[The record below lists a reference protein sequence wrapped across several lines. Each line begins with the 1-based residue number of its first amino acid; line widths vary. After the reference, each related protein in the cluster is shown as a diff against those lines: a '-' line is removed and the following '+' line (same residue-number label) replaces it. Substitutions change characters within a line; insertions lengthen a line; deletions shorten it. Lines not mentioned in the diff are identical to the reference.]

1 MLLQANPSPREP
13 IVEFTLL
20 YDRHCARDGLESII
34 NWIMT
39 VILGHALN
47 GDNAAVRR
55 GNIAL
60 TAGDFRYQWISPQI
74 PSPRHFMRDCH

>member
-1 MLLQANPSPREP
+1 
-13 IVEFTLL
+13 
-20 YDRHCARDGLESII
+20 
-34 NWIMT
+34 MT